1 MKKNS
6 YLNGSN
12 ALVTGANGFIGS
24 HLVDNL
30 LAAGCKVH
38 CIVRKTSNLR
48 WVQLKEVKLHFVDLG
63 DTSFKIP
70 ELHNMDYVFH
80 CAGLTKAKNREEYF
94 DINAR
99 VCETLYEQC
108 LQFGERIKG
117 IIHLSSLA
125 AVGPSK
131 NGVVINEDSL
141 LNPITYYGKSKK
153 AGEDIA
159 LKYFENL
166 PIKVLRPP
174 VVYGPREENLFNFFK
189 MVKNGWALQIGGT
202 PKNLSLIYVTD
213 LVQGMIEAC
222 GKSPRNNKIYFI
234 TDGEFYSWEKI
245 ARSAADKMKVST
257 RVLRLPEVILSP
269 IAIIFEL
276 LAIFSTKPALFDRQR
291 VIDIRQSSW
300 TASPENFFRDFG
312 FEPEFGLVA
321 GLADT
326 LDWYHQKKWL

>member
-1 MKKNS
+1 MYK
-6 YLNGSN
+6 
-12 ALVTGANGFIGS
+12 
-24 HLVDNL
+24 
-30 LAAGCKVH
+30 
-38 CIVRKTSNLR
+38 R
-48 WVQLKEVKLHFVDLG
+48 Q
-63 DTSFKIP
+63 
-70 ELHNMDYVFH
+70 
-80 CAGLTKAKNREEYF
+80 
-94 DINAR
+94 
-99 VCETLYEQC
+99 
-108 LQFGERIKG
+108 
-117 IIHLSSLA
+117 
-125 AVGPSK
+125 
-131 NGVVINEDSL
+131 L

-159 LKYFENL
+159 LKYLENL

-189 MVKNGWALQIGGT
+189 MVKNGWALQIGST

-276 LAIFSTKPALFDRQR
+276 LAIFSSKPVSYTHL
-291 VIDIRQSSW
+291 
-300 TASPENFFRDFG
+300 
-312 FEPEFGLVA
+312 
-321 GLADT
+321 T
-326 LDWYHQKKWL
+326 LPTIYSV

>member
-1 MKKNS
+1 MKKIS
-6 YLNGSN
+6 CFKGSE

-48 WVQLKEVKLHFVDLG
+48 WIQLKEVKLHFVDLG

-70 ELHNMDYVFH
+70 ELYNMDYVFH

-159 LKYFENL
+159 LKYFEIL

-189 MVKNGWALQIGGT
+189 MVKNGWALQIGST

-213 LVQGMIEAC
+213 LVQAMIEAC

-234 TDGEFYSWEKI
+234 TDGKFYSWEKI

-276 LAIFSTKPALFDRQR
+276 LAIFSSKPALFDRQR
-291 VIDIRQSSW
+291 MIDIRQSSW